1 MYRLDR
7 RTAHVALAAAGVG
20 LFCCAVLW
28 PVVLQRKVLYWGD
41 ISLYFAPMEEL
52 VARELRSGRLPLWNP
67 FVLCGQPLAA
77 NPQCWLFYPGTVML
91 PARSPEVYLTV
102 SALAHVVICAVGA
115 MLYLRRLS
123 GSALGAFLGACIFA
137 AGGFAISKLQ
147 FPTMTQAIAWAPWL
161 LLAVRRAIDHPNALG
176 AGGVGLTLGLLLLAG
191 HAQVAYLSLLAAGAY
206 AALRVLS
213 VRRHGGSMRPC
224 LVVLAG
230 GFVLGC
236 LLAGAQMA
244 PTLEMAA
251 ASSREHM
258 SLRQADRFVMHPSQF
273 LNFFAPRHFGDPGA
287 GDYWGP
293 GNMWET
299 CVYVGIVPLGLAVF
313 GAWSGRRRRAVRFYA
328 VLTVVSLILAIG
340 QWGGLYAVAFRLLPG
355 LSLFHDPA
363 RFTFLVT
370 LGLAVL
376 TAVGVRR
383 VRETGVPKWLRGVV
397 VAVALVDLWAFSSTL
412 NPLIDRG
419 LAGRMASAP
428 VAMSPAPPGRLY
440 SVNRESV
447 WRRLVNYEEYGPPS
461 GSYVDALRGSATP
474 NLASRWGIEEAGGYE
489 PVPLHAA
496 TEMDGAARKA
506 FARSS
511 PTMGKLLALMD
522 VEAVAVPLGDRA
534 DLAHGVARRLPGV
547 TLVEPLLS
555 GARARWVP
563 TALVREARWAAGAV
577 ALPDVDIGTTAV
589 VSQPVDLPRPG
600 AHMVRSVAPNVSVR
614 QVRADEVQ
622 VRMGRRTSPG
632 LLVVSV
638 ALAPGW
644 TARVDGRAA
653 PVLRADHAFIGVRVP
668 QDASEVWLQYRPPSL
683 RVGIYLTLLG
693 LAGLC
698 ALPCVALVGR
708 LTSGRPLAAGILSAP
723 DARDGSGERHA

>member
-1 MYRLDR
+1 VYRLDR
-7 RTAHVALAAAGVG
+7 RTEHVIVAAVGVG
-20 LFCCAVLW
+20 LFCYAVLW
-28 PVVLQRKVLYWGD
+28 PVALQAKVLYWGD
-41 ISLYFAPMEEL
+41 ISLYFAPMEQL
-52 VARELRSGRLPLWNP
+52 VARELRNGRLPLWNP

-91 PARSPEVYLTV
+91 PGRSPEVYLTV

-123 GSALGAFLGACIFA
+123 GSALGAFLGACVFA

-147 FPTMTQAIAWAPWL
+147 FPTMTQAMAWTPWL
-161 LLAVRRAIDHPNALG
+161 LLAVRRGIDHPNALG
-176 AGGVGLTLGLLLLAG
+176 AACVGFALGLLLLAG

-213 VRRHGGSMRPC
+213 VRRHGGSVRPC
-224 LVVLAG
+224 LLVLGG

-251 ASSREHM
+251 GSSREHM
-258 SLRQADRFVMHPSQF
+258 SLRQADRFVMHPSQIV
-273 LNFFAPRHFGDPGA
+273 NFFAPRHFGDPGA

-328 VLTVVSLILAIG
+328 ALTVVAMILAIG
-340 QWGGLYAVAFRLLPG
+340 QWGGLYAVAFHVLPG

-397 VAVALVDLWAFSSTL
+397 VAIALVDLWAFSSTL
-412 NPLIDRG
+412 NPLIHRD
-419 LAGRMASAP
+419 LARRMASRPTAMASAP
-428 VAMSPAPPGRLY
+428 AGRLY

-461 GSYVDALRGSATP
+461 GSYIDALRGSATP
-474 NLASRWGIEEAGGYE
+474 NLGSRWGIEEAGGYE

-496 TEMDGAARKA
+496 TELDGAARKA

-511 PTMGKLLALMD
+511 PTVGKLLALMD
-522 VEAVAVPLGDRA
+522 VGAVAVPLGDR
-534 DLAHGVARRLPGV
+534 VALSGARGKRLPGV
-547 TLVEPLLS
+547 NVAEPPLS
-555 GARARWVP
+555 GTRARWVP
-563 TALVREARWAAGAV
+563 MALVRDPHWAAGSV
-577 ALPDVDIGTTAV
+577 TLPDVDANTTAI
-589 VSQPVDLPRPG
+589 VSTPVDLPRPG
-600 AHMVRSVAPNVSVR
+600 PYAVRAAAPKAVVR
-614 QVRADEVQ
+614 QVRADEMQ
-622 VRMGRRTSPG
+622 VRLGRRTGPG

-653 PVLRADHAFIGVRVP
+653 RIVRADHAFIGVRVP
-668 QDASEVWLQYRPPSL
+668 PDASEVSLRYRPPSL
-683 RVGIYLTLLG
+683 QVGIYLTCLGLLG
-693 LAGLC
+693 LS
-698 ALPCVALVGR
+698 ALLCVAAIGR
-708 LTSGRPLAAGILSAP
+708 LTSGRPLATGILSAP
-723 DARDGSGERHA
+723 DTRGGSGERHA

>member
-1 MYRLDR
+1 MLRLDR
-7 RTAHVALAAAGVG
+7 RTVHVALAAAGVC
-20 LFCCAVLW
+20 LFCCALLW
-28 PVVLQRKVLYWGD
+28 PVLLQGKVLYWGD
-41 ISLYFAPMEEL
+41 ISLYFASMEDL
-52 VARELRSGRLPLWNP
+52 VARALRQGRLPLWNP
-67 FVLCGQPLAA
+67 YVLCGQPLAA
-77 NPQCWLFYPGTVML
+77 NPQCWLFYPGTAML
-91 PARSPEVYLTV
+91 PGRSPEVYLTI

-123 GSALGAFLGACIFA
+123 GTALGAFLGACVFA
-137 AGGFAISKLQ
+137 TGGFAISKLQ
-147 FPTMTQAIAWAPWL
+147 FPTMTQAIAWTPWL
-161 LLAVRRAIDHPNALG
+161 LLAVRRAIDHPNAMG
-176 AGGVGLTLGLLLLAG
+176 AAAVGLALGLLLLAG

-213 VRRHGGSMRPC
+213 VRRHGGSARSC
-224 LVVLAG
+224 LRVLAG

-251 ASSREHM
+251 GSSREHM

-273 LNFFAPRHFGDPGA
+273 VNFFAPRHFGDPAA

-328 VLTVVSLILAIG
+328 ALTIISMILAIG
-340 QWGGLYAVAFRLLPG
+340 QWGGLYAIAFHVLPG

-383 VRETGVPKWLRGVV
+383 VRETGVPRWLRAVV

-412 NPLIDRG
+412 NPLIARN
-419 LAGRMASAP
+419 LAARMALRPQALT
-428 VAMSPAPPGRLY
+428 SPPAGRLY

-447 WRRLVNYEEYGPPS
+447 WRRLVNYEGYGPPN
-461 GSYVDALRGSATP
+461 GHYIDALRGSATP

-489 PVPLHAA
+489 PVPLHTA
-496 TEMDGAARKA
+496 TEIDGATRKA
-506 FARSS
+506 FARTS
-511 PTMGKLLALMD
+511 PTLGKLLALMD
-522 VEAVAVPLGDRA
+522 VGAVAVPLGDRA
-534 DLAHGVARRLPGV
+534 NVSDGRTKRLPGV
-547 TLVEPLLS
+547 TLAAPPQH
-555 GARARWVP
+555 GARARLVP
-563 TALVREARWAAGAV
+563 TALVRDPHWAAGAV
-577 ALPDVDIGTTAV
+577 GLPDVDIATTAV
-589 VSQPVDLPRPG
+589 VSESVDLPRPAPG
-600 AHMVRSVAPNVSVR
+600 AGLGEPAEARVRLLC
-614 QVRADEVQ
+614 ADQMEVL
-622 VRMGRRTSPG
+622 MGRRTWPG

-644 TARVDGRAA
+644 TARVDGRPARI
-653 PVLRADHAFIGVRVP
+653 VRADHAFIGVRVP
-668 QDASEVWLQYRPPSL
+668 SDAFEVSLRYRPPSL
-683 RVGIYLTLLG
+683 EVGIYLTCTG
-693 LAGLC
+693 VTVLC
-698 ALPCVALVGR
+698 ALLSLSLFGGLA
-708 LTSGRPLAAGILSAP
+708 SGRSLGAGILSAP
-723 DARDGSGERHA
+723 DTRGGSGERHA